1 MPHLDGDLVLQHGPE
16 VLDVLLLVLQPR
28 HHLALL
34 VQPSLLTRPSGEK
47 YLGSSCVI
55 RIKIFESHQQYL
67 YLPIYLTTDRRQR
80 PSWEFDKMVRGGWT
94 GAVLRRWR
102 PQQPFIGTTIDD
114 NVQTFYT
121 GVLLMNG
128 RQKDDVKLFCKPKD
142 VNSCVKQ
149 M

>member
-34 VQPSLLTRPSGEK
+34 VQPSLLTRPPGEK

-94 GAVLRRWR
+94 LGQVRRCGGGDHNNHSLA
-102 PQQPFIGTTIDD
+102 Q
-114 NVQTFYT
+114 
-121 GVLLMNG
+121 LLMTMF
-128 RQKDDVKLFCKPKD
+128 RLFTQVFC
-142 VNSCVKQ
+142 
-149 M
+149 